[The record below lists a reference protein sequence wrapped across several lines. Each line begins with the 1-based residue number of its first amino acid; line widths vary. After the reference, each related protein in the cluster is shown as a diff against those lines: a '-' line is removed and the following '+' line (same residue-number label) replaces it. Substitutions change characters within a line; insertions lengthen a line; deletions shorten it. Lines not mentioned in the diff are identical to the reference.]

1 MYPCVNDDVSDGSLA
16 TFGRCSNRC
25 SNCKT
30 GTLYARK
37 NPVKQPNSLTLVLPA
52 HQWLEHPTRVS

>member
-30 GTLYARK
+30 VTPYARK
-37 NPVKQPNSLTLVLPA
+37 NPVKQPNSSTLVLPA
-52 HQWLEHPTRVS
+52 H